1 MDADGGNDFFFFE
14 CWAILAVF
22 LTSPTYL
29 LTCIGKSRF
38 DQEHVV
44 S

>member
-22 LTSPTYL
+22 LTSPYL
-29 LTCIGKSRF
+29 STLPIYLGKSRF
-38 DQEHVV
+38 D
-44 S
+44 